1 MKYGPAIA
9 YVAALIGDPDRANML
24 TALMTGKALTVRE
37 HVKEAGVTVQ
47 TASSPLSKLDQGML
61 VCPRNQGRHEYFTIA
76 SDKVAG
82 VLEDIMG
89 LVADRG
95 RLRTGTGPKD
105 FGLRKARVGD
115 NHLAGAMG
123 AQFLTA

>member
-1 MKYGPAIA
+1 
-9 YVAALIGDPDRANML
+9 
-24 TALMTGKALTVRE
+24 
-37 HVKEAGVTVQ
+37 
-47 TASSPLSKLDQGML
+47 ML

-89 LVADRG
+89 LAADRG
-95 RLRTGTGPKD
+95 RPRTGTGPKD
-105 FGLRKARVGD
+105 FGLRKVRVGD

-123 AQFLTA
+123 TQFLTA